1 MPTRTERQ
9 IKTEDGLCPTHVF
22 EPDVEGPWPGV
33 LVYMDGIG
41 MRPALWEIAN
51 RIAAQ
56 GYFVLLP
63 NLFYRVGY
71 NAEHGVDVF
80 TDPVKRADLMTR
92 VMPSA
97 SAANVMRDTDALLAV
112 MRAHDNVRDEKI
124 GITGYCMGGRLAV
137 HAAGHFGD
145 RVAAAAAYHP
155 GGLATDSPDSPH
167 RLAPAIKAR
176 IYVGA
181 AMGDPS
187 FDAAQKERFDR
198 ALSEAHVRHTIEDYA
213 ARHGFVPPDTPTY
226 DPAAARRHDET
237 LFALLRE
244 TLPS

>member
-9 IKTEDGLCPTHVF
+9 VKTEDGLCPTYLF
-22 EPDVEGPWPGV
+22 EPDTEGPWPAV
-33 LVYMDGIG
+33 LMYMDGIG

-80 TDPVKRADLMTR
+80 TDPAKRADLMTR
-92 VMPSA
+92 IMPSA
-97 SAANVMRDTDALLAV
+97 STANVMRDTEV
-112 MRAHDNVRDEKI
+112 MLEVMHAHDNVRDEQI
-124 GITGYCMGGRLAV
+124 GITGYCMGGRLAMS
-137 HAAGHFGD
+137 AAGHYGD
-145 RVAAAAAYHP
+145 RIAAAAAYHP

-167 RLAPAIKAR
+167 RLASGMMAR

-181 AMGDPS
+181 AMNDPS

-198 ALSEAHVRHTIEDYA
+198 ALSEARVEHTIEDYP

-237 LFALLRE
+237 LFTLLH
-244 TLPS
+244 TSFGN